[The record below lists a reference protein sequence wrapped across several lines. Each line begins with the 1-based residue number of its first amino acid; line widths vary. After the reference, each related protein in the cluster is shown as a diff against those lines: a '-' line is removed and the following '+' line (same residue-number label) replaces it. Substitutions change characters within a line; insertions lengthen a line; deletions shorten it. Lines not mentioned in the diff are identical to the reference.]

1 MVHICHGIRFSHRK
15 DELFPFV
22 TTWRDLESIMLHEIS
37 QMGKDKNHHAFT
49 DMWDMKQKTN
59 KQNKQMN
66 KLIDTEN
73 RRRVGRG

>member
-1 MVHICHGIRFSHRK
+1 
-15 DELFPFV
+15 
-22 TTWRDLESIMLHEIS
+22 MLHEIS

-49 DMWDMKQKTN
+49 DMWDMKQKATN